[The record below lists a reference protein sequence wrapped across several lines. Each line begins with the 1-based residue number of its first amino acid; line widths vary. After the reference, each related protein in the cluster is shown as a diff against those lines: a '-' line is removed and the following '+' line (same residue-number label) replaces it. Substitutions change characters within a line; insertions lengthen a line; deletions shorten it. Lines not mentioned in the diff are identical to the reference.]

1 MSKTVA
7 HNCDMPNLPVFQKK
21 QYEFSA
27 FIRNPQKNP
36 APNDV
41 EPRRMAVYRELF
53 FNNVEGFLSNTFPVL
68 KSLLQKEHW
77 LDLVQDYFSKNRSDS
92 PYFSS
97 IPEHFI
103 DYLTTDRAENADDLP
118 FMRELAHYE
127 WIEMVLDLAE
137 GEAHRPNSISTDKL
151 LSSVVRVSDLAYPLA
166 YHFPV
171 HKISPEYQPDTCPE
185 SPTYL
190 VVYRD
195 HDDHVKFMVINAVT
209 YALIEIID
217 NNPEQDC
224 QMHLQQI
231 VNLLSHPQPEQ
242 AFEHG
247 VTILQGLIDRGVL
260 ETCLST
266 HSEK

>member
-1 MSKTVA
+1 
-7 HNCDMPNLPVFQKK
+7 MPDLPAFQKK

-27 FIRNPQKNP
+27 FIRDPQHNPTP
-36 APNDV
+36 PDV

-68 KSLLQKEHW
+68 KSLLQEDKW

-103 DYLTTDRAENADDLP
+103 DYLNTDRVGTTHDLP
-118 FMRELAHYE
+118 FMQELAHYE
-127 WIEMVLDLAE
+127 WIEMVLALAE
-137 GEAHRPNSISTDKL
+137 GEADQANSIDLDNL
-151 LSSVVRVSDLAYPLA
+151 LSSFVRVSSLAYSLA
-166 YHFPV
+166 YRFPV
-171 HKISPEYQPDTCPE
+171 HQISPEFQPDTCPE
-185 SPTYL
+185 NPTYL

-195 HDDHVKFMVINAVT
+195 HNDQVKFMEINAVT
-209 YALIEIID
+209 YALIEIIE

-224 QMHLQQI
+224 QVHLQQI
-231 VNLLSHPQPEQ
+231 VAQLNHPQPDQ

-247 VTILQGLIDRGVL
+247 ASILQGLVNRGVL
-260 ETCLST
+260 EINNPGDS
-266 HSEK
+266 